1 MFQRHIRRLKPLALT
16 ALLALTI
23 TAAQAATAADGIQL
37 YKQGKYSQ
45 AAQALNAAI
54 KANKNSAQSATHYYY
69 LGCCYYQLNQRD
81 AARDVYRYI
90 RNNFPLSQ
98 EARIAGTMLAQLDA
112 ASSPATPAPSTVAR
126 TTAPASHP
134 ATQAPNSDDVEAA
147 RKLLESIRTSGERG
161 KRSTAEELAKLPD
174 TGKFHFRRGD
184 HGHME
189 VTVTINGRPIPAWFD
204 TGAGAFFGI
213 EQLRK
218 AGVDVSKA
226 KDAGYTH
233 GWAGVPVKIW
243 SMPATVKLGDITRNL
258 DIYMEESPTLT
269 PLIGQDFVDGYQYE
283 IDDKG
288 GLVTMRKSFSGDQQA
303 FNSMYDVPC
312 IIKEG
317 NDVFQLEIN
326 GKKCEAFID
335 TGAAA
340 TILNA
345 NTAAKLGIQIPDDA
359 ARYTMG
365 GVGGSFTA
373 VEMFLDLRVGPIH
386 RPDFRVMVGGN
397 AGNCIGQDFME
408 GWRFK
413 VDRQKNLLRFFH

>member
-1 MFQRHIRRLKPLALT
+1 MFQRHTRRLTPFALI
-16 ALLALTI
+16 ALFTLT
-23 TAAQAATAADGIQL
+23 TLAAQATTAVDGIQL
-37 YKQGKYSQ
+37 YKQAKYSQ

-54 KANKNSAQSATHYYY
+54 KANKNSAQSATLYYY

-81 AARDVYRYI
+81 AARDIYRYV

-112 ASSPATPAPSTVAR
+112 ASSPVQAPSAVAPT
-126 TTAPASHP
+126 TTAASRP
-134 ATQAPNSDDVEAA
+134 TTQAPTSDDVEAA
-147 RKLLESIRTSGERG
+147 RKLLQSIKTSGERG
-161 KRSTAEELAKLPD
+161 KQSTPEELAKLPD
-174 TGKFHFRRGD
+174 TGKFRFRRGD

-226 KDAGYTH
+226 KEAGYTH

-303 FNSMYDVPC
+303 LNSLYDVPC
-312 IIKEG
+312 TIKEG

-326 GKKCEAFID
+326 GRKCEAFID
-335 TGAAA
+335 TGASA

-345 NTAAKLGIQIPDDA
+345 NTATKLGIQIPDDA
-359 ARYTMG
+359 ARYTMS

-373 VEMFLDLRVGPIH
+373 VEMFLNLRVGPIH